1 MQAKFNVQGKER
13 KALVNVLS
21 ELTLTKP
28 IYKGVPTCAY
38 EVGNLTLDKNGTL
51 LWDEKANPTA
61 MKILLEQL
69 ANRGYTAESE
79 KEEPMNLTVAMPRS
93 LFTPETWENLNN
105 LLAAKGKLIQKALGL
120 KDLPDAIE
128 EEENVTFPWFTVD
141 PQDADLV
148 EAYSR
153 FVCAICDMA
162 RKQKKVSAKEK
173 PAVNEKYAF
182 RCFLLRLGFIG
193 EDFKKVRKVLLRNL
207 TGNAAWKEVKSK
219 NEQEG

>member
-28 IYKGVPTCAY
+28 VYKGVPTCAY

-69 ANRGYTAESE
+69 ANRGYKTESE

-120 KDLPDAIE
+120 KDLPEAIE

-141 PQDADLV
+141 PKDADLV

-162 RKQKKVSAKEK
+162 RKQKKVTAKEK
-173 PAVNEKYAF
+173 PVVNEKYAF

-193 EDFKKVRKVLLRNL
+193 NDSKKVRKVLLRNL

-219 NEQEG
+219 DGQEG